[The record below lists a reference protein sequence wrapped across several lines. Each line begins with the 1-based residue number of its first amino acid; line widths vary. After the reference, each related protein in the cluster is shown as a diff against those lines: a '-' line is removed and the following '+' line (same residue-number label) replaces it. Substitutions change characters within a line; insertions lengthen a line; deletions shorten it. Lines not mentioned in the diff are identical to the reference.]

1 MSRDPAV
8 ALIVVDVQNDF
19 CPGGALAVAGGDR
32 LAERIGEAARSAG
45 SLVATRDRHPPDH
58 CSFAAQGGP
67 WPAHCV
73 EGTDGAELHP
83 SMAEMAFDRVQDKGR
98 QRDREQYSGFDGTD
112 LAEWLRGRG
121 VQRVLVAGLATDY
134 CVRATA
140 LDAIAAGFET
150 TVLTDAVA
158 AVDVNPGDGERALAE
173 VSAAGGTLDRVHLMR
188 GPEQL
193 EPLLDAKLAA
203 LRAVLEG
210 AHRGKLVLGLSGG
223 IDSAVAMAL
232 AARAIGP
239 QHVVAVRLPSRHTE
253 QVHLDDASVAA
264 EAAGLPAE
272 NVLTV
277 SIEPILEGMT
287 VARPGAAGSDIRF
300 GNASARARMLVIY
313 DLAQELHA
321 LVLGTENRSE
331 SLLGYFTRFGDA
343 ASDIEP
349 ISDLYKTEVRLAAR
363 LLGQP
368 EAVIRKHPTA
378 GLWGGQT
385 DEQELGFTYDQG
397 DRVLAAHVDL
407 GLEIDAAAARA
418 GVERGV
424 AERVLE
430 RMHSVAWKHRVPYPL

>member
-19 CPGGALAVAGGDR
+19 CPGGALGRGRRRPTGRAHRRGRAG
-32 LAERIGEAARSAG
+32 AG

-58 CSFAAQGGP
+58 CSFADQGGP

-73 EGTDGAELHP
+73 AGTDGAELHP

-112 LAEWLRGRG
+112 LAEWLRDRG

-210 AHRGKLVLGLSGG
+210 AQRGKLVLGLSGG
-223 IDSAVAMAL
+223 IDSAVAWRWPP
-232 AARAIGP
+232 ARSAPSTLWPCGC
-239 QHVVAVRLPSRHTE
+239 RRGTPSRCTWTTPP
-253 QVHLDDASVAA
+253 SRPRP
-264 EAAGLPAE
+264 PAC
-272 NVLTV
+272 
-277 SIEPILEGMT
+277 
-287 VARPGAAGSDIRF
+287 RPR
-300 GNASARARMLVIY
+300 
-313 DLAQELHA
+313 
-321 LVLGTENRSE
+321 TC
-331 SLLGYFTRFGDA
+331 
-343 ASDIEP
+343 
-349 ISDLYKTEVRLAAR
+349 
-363 LLGQP
+363 
-368 EAVIRKHPTA
+368 
-378 GLWGGQT
+378 
-385 DEQELGFTYDQG
+385 
-397 DRVLAAHVDL
+397 
-407 GLEIDAAAARA
+407 
-418 GVERGV
+418 
-424 AERVLE
+424 
-430 RMHSVAWKHRVPYPL
+430 